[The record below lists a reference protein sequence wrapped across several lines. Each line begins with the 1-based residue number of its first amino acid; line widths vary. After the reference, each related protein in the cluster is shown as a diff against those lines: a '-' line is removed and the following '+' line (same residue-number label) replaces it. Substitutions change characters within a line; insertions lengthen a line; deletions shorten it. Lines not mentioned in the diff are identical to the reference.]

1 MTWSGRAFSRG
12 WDKLAAA
19 SPSCCSSSAHCE
31 QSIQG
36 RLIVARPATREI
48 FHHLILF
55 YFLKKTESEATKEDP
70 RRRRRRR
77 LRRARRSRA
86 REAHLV
92 QRGSYGDLALVLRRR
107 VVPAALRVRERG
119 VGASGP
125 APLGGRGSRGGL
137 GLRHRPRPA
146 PAPREDLQVR
156 GRGARALAP
165 PVPRPH
171 EPAYVAQNGGH
182 LQLLGLRRILHGR
195 APRRGVCVRW
205 LRNRAA
211 AAAAA
216 RCGRAGGRASGL
228 LPGLP
233 SAPRPC
239 GLIGAGE
246 RRGATWR
253 RGRGD
258 WVAAGRMTRRALP
271 TGTDSRRVVLL
282 LVAGARGGHAASSFP
297 FPSPLLSS
305 TVRARFPFS
314 PYSGSRVQCGG
325 LELEAPAPGF
335 GGLFLLFS
343 LLPCSRLA
351 LDLSGAKAAFPAA
364 MRFFTRHILLHLIR
378 YFNLLALFKLFA
390 FIYVFLH
397 YDLGTIVHVPIY
409 LVWGP
414 IWRFSPRG
422 VWLP

>member
-70 RRRRRRR
+70 RRRRR

-92 QRGSYGDLALVLRRR
+92 QRGSDGDLALVLRRR

-125 APLGGRGSRGGL
+125 APLGGGGSRDRGGL
-137 GLRHRPRPA
+137 DLRHRPRPA

-211 AAAAA
+211 AA
-216 RCGRAGGRASGL
+216 RCGRASERIASWAPLRSQAVWFNRGGRA
-228 LPGLP
+228 PW
-233 SAPRPC
+233 RHV
-239 GLIGAGE
+239 
-246 RRGATWR
+246 ATR
-253 RGRGD
+253 
-258 WVAAGRMTRRALP
+258 
-271 TGTDSRRVVLL
+271 
-282 LVAGARGGHAASSFP
+282 
-297 FPSPLLSS
+297 
-305 TVRARFPFS
+305 
-314 PYSGSRVQCGG
+314 
-325 LELEAPAPGF
+325 
-335 GGLFLLFS
+335 
-343 LLPCSRLA
+343 
-351 LDLSGAKAAFPAA
+351 
-364 MRFFTRHILLHLIR
+364 
-378 YFNLLALFKLFA
+378 
-390 FIYVFLH
+390 
-397 YDLGTIVHVPIY
+397 
-409 LVWGP
+409 
-414 IWRFSPRG
+414 PRG
-422 VWLP
+422 LGCRREDDTQGPPHRD